1 MTPMTSPDTTYCDR
15 IKASMRSVRRLPR
28 SGGSSALRRQHEV
41 AGLELRWI
49 DDLGLGEGLLGL
61 RVLEEEHGRRPLL
74 PVRALAA
81 RESDRPVPADELVRE
96 ERLDDVL
103 RLVGLAGVHGV
114 GEQHHLRIGVEAPVD
129 RLLLELLEVTG
140 AEGLPAR
147 RQLHGRV
154 VVDDEG
160 GEGAFLAQ

>member
-1 MTPMTSPDTTYCDR
+1 MTPMTSPDRTYCDR

-81 RESDRPVPADELVRE
+81 REGDRPVPRSEEHTSEL
-96 ERLDDVL
+96 
-103 RLVGLAGVHGV
+103 
-114 GEQHHLRIGVEAPVD
+114 QSPV
-129 RLLLELLEVTG
+129 
-140 AEGLPAR
+140 
-147 RQLHGRV
+147 
-154 VVDDEG
+154 
-160 GEGAFLAQ
+160 